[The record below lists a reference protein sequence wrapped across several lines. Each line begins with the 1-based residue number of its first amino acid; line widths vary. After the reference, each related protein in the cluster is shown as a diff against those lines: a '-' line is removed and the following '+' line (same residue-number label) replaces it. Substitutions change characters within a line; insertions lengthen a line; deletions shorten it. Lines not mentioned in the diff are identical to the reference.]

1 MLFCNFNL
9 ILIEEKYNIVKI
21 DILEMNKFVFMMLD
35 F

>member
-9 ILIEEKYNIVKI
+9 ILIEGNYNIVKI